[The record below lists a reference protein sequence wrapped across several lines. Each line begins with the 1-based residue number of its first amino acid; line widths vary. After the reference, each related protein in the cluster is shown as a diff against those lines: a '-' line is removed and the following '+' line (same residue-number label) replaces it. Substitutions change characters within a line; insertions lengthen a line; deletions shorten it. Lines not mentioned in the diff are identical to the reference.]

1 MKKSNIFAF
10 ILGCLVFIIIS
21 STTIPTTT
29 NTVVQPAKP
38 TTVFCD
44 WYTYSTSMTS
54 DIQKYHKLGYIVKS
68 ITANSQ
74 KSEYILVMEKY

>member
-10 ILGCLVFIIIS
+10 VLGCLAFVMMSSS
-21 STTIPTTT
+21 STNTANTII
-29 NTVVQPAKP
+29 QPAKP
-38 TTVFCD
+38 TSVFCD

-54 DIQKYHKLGYIVKS
+54 DIQKYHKLGYVVKS